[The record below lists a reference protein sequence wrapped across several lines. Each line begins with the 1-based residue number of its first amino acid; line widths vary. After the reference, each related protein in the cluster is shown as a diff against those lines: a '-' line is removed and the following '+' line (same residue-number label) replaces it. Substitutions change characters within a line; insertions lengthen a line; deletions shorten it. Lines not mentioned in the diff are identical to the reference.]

1 MKPLHFLAAIEKIQK
16 GREEARIQELEEK
29 KRIEEEKQQLAKEE
43 MEKKREE
50 EELVLAEEDEKRK
63 KLREDRLKKREEK
76 RGDSWI
82 SGEDEASM
90 NDSDSSMK
98 IKQEDIKE
106 EDNDS
111 FSTEKTN
118 LSTVKEFDSK
128 SEVKSEIKSEV
139 KDEKDTKSFDK
150 RPGDSRLTAIN
161 HKVHKFLYLSFSN
174 LR

>member
-1 MKPLHFLAAIEKIQK
+1 M
-16 GREEARIQELEEK
+16 G
-29 KRIEEEKQQLAKEE
+29 
-43 MEKKREE
+43 
-50 EELVLAEEDEKRK
+50 VLAEEDEKRK

-111 FSTEKTN
+111 SSKEKTN
-118 LSTVKEFDSK
+118 LSTVKELECT

-139 KDEKDTKSFDK
+139 KDEKDTKIFDK
-150 RPGDSRLTAIN
+150 KPGDSLLTAVN
-161 HKVHKFLYLSFSN
+161 HKPTTRFQTGSLPVAKVIESDK
-174 LR
+174 

>member
-1 MKPLHFLAAIEKIQK
+1 
-16 GREEARIQELEEK
+16 
-29 KRIEEEKQQLAKEE
+29 

-82 SGEDEASM
+82 SGEDEASL

-106 EDNDS
+106 EGNDS

-118 LSTVKEFDSK
+118 LSTVKEFECT

-150 RPGDSRLTAIN
+150 KPGDSLLTAVN
-161 HKVHKFLYLSFSN
+161 HKVQKFY
-174 LR
+174 

>member
-1 MKPLHFLAAIEKIQK
+1 
-16 GREEARIQELEEK
+16 
-29 KRIEEEKQQLAKEE
+29 

-50 EELVLAEEDEKRK
+50 EELVLAEEDEKKR

-111 FSTEKTN
+111 FSKEKTN
-118 LSTVKEFDSK
+118 LSGVKELECTTEF
-128 SEVKSEIKSEV
+128 KSEIKSEV

-150 RPGDSRLTAIN
+150 KPGDSLLTAVN
-161 HKVHKFLYLSFSN
+161 HKVHKF
-174 LR
+174 